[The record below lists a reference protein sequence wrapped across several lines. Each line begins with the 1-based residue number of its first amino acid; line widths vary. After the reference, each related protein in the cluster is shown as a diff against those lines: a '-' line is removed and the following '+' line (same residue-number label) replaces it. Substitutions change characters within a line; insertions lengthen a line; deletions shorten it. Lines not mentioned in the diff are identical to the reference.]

1 MNLTAVIEHCK
12 ETGLY
17 VGNVPSLTS
26 AHSQGKTLDELN
38 KNLLE
43 VITILPEDGKTKKF
57 HEYSPKIMLEKM
69 LEKTTCATLSV
80 NKNNKLHHGFESG
93 HRHHFVVLTVFYG

>member
-1 MNLTAVIEHCK
+1 MNLTVVIEHCK

-17 VGNVPSLTS
+17 VGNVPGLTG

-43 VITILPEDGKTKKF
+43 VITLLPEDGKIIKP
-57 HEYSPKIMLEKM
+57 S
-69 LEKTTCATLSV
+69 
-80 NKNNKLHHGFESG
+80 
-93 HRHHFVVLTVFYG
+93 